1 MKWLVKSSFYS
12 FLAENGLIIGFL
24 LKLLRN
30 ERSNFF
36 VCNSFLRNFENNF
49 S

>member
-24 LKLLRN
+24 IKLLRN

-36 VCNSFLRNFENNF
+36 VFNSFFAQFRK
-49 S
+49 